1 MEELYSQIKR
11 WTWRGKPTKKARNY
25 WNNTFKMEKLPI
37 RITDDGYT
45 IIDENAK
52 TLNCATKW
60 KDLSDFEDFLIS
72 RLTKEKN
79 RCLNPSRRSR

>member
-1 MEELYSQIKR
+1 M
-11 WTWRGKPTKKARNY
+11 KKVS
-25 WNNTFKMEKLPI
+25 KMEKLPI

-60 KDLSDFEDFLIS
+60 KDLSAFEDFLIS
-72 RLTKEKN
+72 RLTK
-79 RCLNPSRRSR
+79 